1 MSVNLRRSFREG
13 KQNLKL
19 VILLNNSLVLL
30 AADLT
35 TKTAVKREVRMHGTF
50 DQKGFERSSW
60 HVGWF

>member
-1 MSVNLRRSFREG
+1 MNVNLRRSFRKG

-50 DQKGFERSSW
+50 DQKG
-60 HVGWF
+60 